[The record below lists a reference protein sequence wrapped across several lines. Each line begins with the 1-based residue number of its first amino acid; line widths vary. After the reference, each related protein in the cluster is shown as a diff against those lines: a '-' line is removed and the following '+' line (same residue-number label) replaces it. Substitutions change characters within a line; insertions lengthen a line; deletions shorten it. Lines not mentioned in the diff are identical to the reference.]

1 VTGPG
6 RGMTVLS
13 AFVIVAVVGLVLVVS
28 RTVPGGSDEPL
39 VIGASI
45 DDGVIGQ
52 SGGGPAGVPG
62 PGTQPQ
68 ADTVADDLTGP
79 AAALGVS
86 PDWAREVGTS
96 AGIPVRALV
105 SYAAAALRLA
115 DEQPACNLGWPT
127 LAGIGSVESH
137 HGSYGGTH
145 VEADGRTADPILGIA
160 LDGSEGVAAIGDT
173 DGGELDGDTVWDRAV
188 GPMQFIP
195 STWRRWGADGNG
207 DGVSDVHNLD
217 DVALA
222 AGRYLCA
229 DGGDL
234 GRGGDWQHAV
244 LTYNRSTEYA
254 AKVLETANRYA
265 RASWS

>member
-1 VTGPG
+1 
-6 RGMTVLS
+6 MTVLA
-13 AFVIVAVVGLVLVVS
+13 AFVLVAVVGLVLVVS
-28 RTVPGGSDEPL
+28 RTVPGGGVGPL
-39 VIGASI
+39 VVAPVT
-45 DDGVIGQ
+45 DGVIGAA
-52 SGGGPAGVPG
+52 PAGAV
-62 PGTQPQ
+62 TA
-68 ADTVADDLTGP
+68 AD
-79 AAALGVS
+79 AAADASAPGV
-86 PDWAREVGTS
+86 PAQWASDVGART
-96 AGIPVRALV
+96 GIPARALA

-115 DEQPACNLGWPT
+115 EEQPACRLGWPT
-127 LAGIGSVESH
+127 LAGIGAVESH

-145 VEADGRTADPILGIA
+145 VRADGRTADPIVGIA
-160 LDGSEGVAAIGDT
+160 LDGGEGVAAIADT

-234 GRGGDWQHAV
+234 TDGAAWQRAV
-244 LTYNRSTEYA
+244 LTYNRSAEYA
-254 AKVLETANRYA
+254 ARVLETANGYA